1 MFQMSRTATAL
12 RHGMSS
18 ATAHTRAAKICLS
31 SALRPAGR
39 IASRI
44 PATPPSR
51 APGMYPAATGQSVSP
66 DTA

>member
-1 MFQMSRTATAL
+1 MFQMSRNATAL

-18 ATAHTRAAKICLS
+18 A
-31 SALRPAGR
+31 LRPARR

-44 PATPPSR
+44 PVTPPSR
-51 APGMYPAATGQSVSP
+51 APGMYSAATGQAISP